1 MDDDRLTDAATK
13 LVNLSFEETK
23 EIISRL
29 GHYTK
34 CTTCERGHF
43 SLSRHKDRATIVNL
57 PILTAMDDLAHWAFF
72 MACPVCG
79 ATKLVDVAPVIEAIG
94 KDAPNE

>member
-1 MDDDRLTDAATK
+1 MDDDRLTDAANK
-13 LVNLSFEETK
+13 LVNLSFEEAE

-34 CTTCERGHF
+34 CTTCERGKF
-43 SLSRHKDRATIVNL
+43 SLSRHKDRATVVNL

-72 MACPVCG
+72 MSCPICG
-79 ATKLVDVAPVIEAIG
+79 TTKLIDAAPVINAIG
-94 KDAPNE
+94 KDSNNE